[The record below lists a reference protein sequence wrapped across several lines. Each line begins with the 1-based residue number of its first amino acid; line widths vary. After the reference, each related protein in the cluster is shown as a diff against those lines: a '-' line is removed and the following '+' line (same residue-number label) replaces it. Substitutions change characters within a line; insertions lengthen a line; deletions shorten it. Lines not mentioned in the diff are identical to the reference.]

1 MTEPLTSADFHV
13 QHGAFGAYGS
23 FNLGK
28 FGATG
33 GFVVHDGRTPGSD
46 DVYVGILREDG
57 DLCLLPFFKAAGRGT
72 EAFAVR
78 EEGKELHV
86 HPYPANRVERRL
98 GWGTDRWEAGELN
111 LRLDTP
117 LWTVDDP
124 IQGEGADFARSI
136 LPAVT
141 GSLRID
147 NRSGACPILAIVGI
161 CGEELGSSFHEG
173 DGFKAWTRQGREG
186 IAVDATDAIPFAGFS
201 LEKCL
206 GRNLLVRAPH
216 VLGACFGFAVPV
228 AAGQEITVPLAF
240 GWHVE
245 GRATTGLETTY
256 AYRRHY
262 EGTVPVLQ
270 AALGQSNERAARADA
285 MDRELVGRVASPER
299 RFLLAHASHAYLACS
314 ELLRESDG
322 RLAYVVNEGEYCMM
336 NTLDL
341 SVDHAF
347 FEAEF
352 FPWVTAN
359 VLDLFLRRH
368 SFTDRVKLPDGGTQT
383 GGLSFCHDMGV
394 RNVFSESGTSCYE
407 IPEKDR
413 CFSQMTSEELCNWI
427 LLAGIHGLSEVGK
440 GWLARNLDTLQVCQ
454 ESLLV
459 REHPDPDCRKGWFGT
474 DSDRCGGGVEI
485 TTYDSLDASLARA
498 RGSLYLSVKTW
509 ACHLALE
516 KVFRA
521 AGREEATWVSE
532 QATRRFAAAIE
543 EVPKLENGC
552 LPAHFTGS
560 TSAILPAVE
569 PLVYPWWWGDADA
582 VALDGRFSGM
592 IKRLREHLEAA
603 LMPGVCL
610 SPDGAWRLS
619 STSPMTWMSKSFL
632 VQAVM
637 ERILGLPVDATVDE
651 VHARWQ
657 REGVGSWGFTDQIVD
672 GKDVGSRLYPRGVAG
687 WAGLKV

>member
-1 MTEPLTSADFHV
+1 MLDRLASTDFHV

-23 FNLGK
+23 FTLGK

-33 GFVVHDGRTPGSD
+33 GFTVHDGRKPGSD
-46 DVYVGILREDG
+46 DVYVGILAEDG
-57 DLCLLPFFKAAGRGT
+57 TLQLMPFFKAAGRGT

-86 HPYPANRVERRL
+86 APWGACDVTRAL
-98 GWGTDRWEAGELN
+98 GWGSDAWTAEGLQ

-117 LWTVDDP
+117 LWPVPDP
-124 IQGEGADFARSI
+124 AHGEGADFVRSV

-141 GSLRID
+141 GELRVD
-147 NRSGACPILAIVGI
+147 NRHGQRPVLAIVGV
-161 CGEELGSSFHEG
+161 CGEELGSRLHEG
-173 DGFKAWTRQGREG
+173 PSMKAWSRQEREG
-186 IAVDATDAIPFAGFS
+186 LATSHPKAIPFAGFS

-216 VLGACFGFAVPV
+216 VLGACFGLAVRVEPGEELV
-228 AAGQEITVPLAF
+228 MPLAF

-245 GRATTGLETTY
+245 GKATTGLETQY
-256 AYRRHY
+256 AYARHCPDL
-262 EGTVPVLQ
+262 ESVLGRALEEVPLR
-270 AALGQSNERAARADA
+270 AERCRA
-285 MDRELVGRVASPER
+285 MDRELQVRVASSDR
-299 RFLLAHASHAYLACS
+299 RFLLAHASRAYLACS
-314 ELLRESDG
+314 ELLRETDG

-352 FPWVTAN
+352 FPWASGN

-368 SFTDRVKLPDGGTQT
+368 SFTDRVKVPDLGTFP

-394 RNVFSESGTSCYE
+394 RNVFSAPGTSCYE

-413 CFSQMTSEELCNWI
+413 CFSHMTCEELCNWV
-427 LLAGIHGLSEVGK
+427 LLAGIHGLSEAGK
-440 GWLARNLDTLQVCQ
+440 DWLGAQSQTLLACQ

-459 REHPDPDCRKGWFGT
+459 REHPDPASREGWFGT
-474 DSDRCGGGVEI
+474 DSDRCGEGVEI

-498 RGSLYLSVKTW
+498 RGSLYLAVKAW
-509 ACHLALE
+509 ACHLALARMLA
-516 KVFRA
+516 RA
-521 AGREEATWVSE
+521 GLTESVNLSEDAARRIARAVEA
-532 QATRRFAAAIE
+532 
-543 EVPKLENGC
+543 VPLLDNGC

-560 TSAILPAVE
+560 QSAILPAVE
-569 PLVYPWWWGDADA
+569 PLIYPWWWGDRDA
-582 VALDGRFSGM
+582 VSLEGRFGGM
-592 IKRLREHLEAA
+592 IKRLKAHLVAA
-603 LMPGVCL
+603 LKPGVCI
-610 SPDGAWRLS
+610 SPEGAWRLS
-619 STSPMTWMSKSFL
+619 STSSMTWMSKSFL

-637 ERILGLPVDATVDE
+637 ENVLGMETDARVDT

-657 REGVGSWGFTDQIVD
+657 REGVGGWGFTDQIVD

-687 WAGLKV
+687 WAGLRS